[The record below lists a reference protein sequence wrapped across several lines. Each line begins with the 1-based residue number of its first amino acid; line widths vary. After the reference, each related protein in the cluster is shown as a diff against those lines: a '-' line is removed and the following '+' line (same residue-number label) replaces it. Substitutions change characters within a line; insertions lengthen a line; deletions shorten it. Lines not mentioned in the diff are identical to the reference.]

1 LSYLL
6 YNKYIWAEDSEIL
19 LYQIFA
25 RGGVRME
32 KNLVVLIA
40 VLLLFVFLET
50 KEVFSAEKGEKGA
63 STQAYEHASENAIFN
78 RVSDW
83 FTTIGK
89 SKEEKEAIIAE
100 RKTKRATRR
109 AEKEVQKAARKAER
123 ERERERKVEE
133 GAEKFKD
140 KVRGQEKG
148 KK

>member
-1 LSYLL
+1 MG
-6 YNKYIWAEDSEIL
+6 KIL
-19 LYQIFA
+19 IA
-25 RGGVRME
+25 
-32 KNLVVLIA
+32 LVA

-89 SKEEKEAIIAE
+89 SKEEKEAMIAE

-109 AEKEVQKAARKAER
+109 AEKEAQKATRKAER
-123 ERERERKVEE
+123 ERERERKREKERERKIEE

-140 KVRGQEKG
+140 KVRGQGRG